1 MTNLLRTGA
10 LVMAGCLAASG
21 AAAENITY
29 GSGVP
34 ERSGANRF
42 GVLPMMERIETAT
55 DGQVTFTPLLGGQ
68 LVSIPGA
75 LQSIQDGVVGAGF
88 FITQFHPA
96 ELPAASM
103 MSQITGLGTDPYA
116 TIGALNE
123 AFFVTCD
130 QCREDMRELGV
141 VPLLMQSA
149 TPLTMQC
156 TDPAETMEDLQGR
169 RVSTIGQPEMRWA
182 EQIGMTPV
190 RTSISDILTGLQL
203 GQTDCTLVGT
213 SWIRSYGLE
222 DTVTSVIEM
231 PQGIIAGAV
240 PMAFNQQTWESISQ
254 EDRQAMVD
262 LMPQM
267 LWDYVADAYV
277 APDVVVRADLEGSIA
292 FVPGDDALRAAW
304 GEFQAGEPAALK
316 ELAAS
321 RGIENGD
328 ELIDSIVEVFRVW
341 HEDLLPEFD
350 GDPDAFA
357 RIAQER
363 IFSQYDF

>member
-1 MTNLLRTGA
+1 
-10 LVMAGCLAASG
+10 
-21 AAAENITY
+21 
-29 GSGVP
+29 
-34 ERSGANRF
+34 
-42 GVLPMMERIETAT
+42 
-55 DGQVTFTPLLGGQ
+55 
-68 LVSIPGA
+68 
-75 LQSIQDGVVGAGF
+75 VGAGF

-96 ELPAASM
+96 ELPAASL
-103 MSQITGLGTDPYA
+103 MSEITGLGTDPYA
-116 TIGALNE
+116 TMGALNE
-123 AFFVTCD
+123 AFFVTCQ
-130 QCREDMRELGV
+130 QCRDDMRALGI

-156 TDPAETMEDLQGR
+156 TDEATVLADLEGR

-182 EQIGMTPV
+182 ESIGMTPV
-190 RTSISDILTGLQL
+190 RTSISDILTSLQL
-203 GQTDCTLVGT
+203 GQSDCTLIGT

-240 PMAFNQQTWESISQ
+240 PMAFNQGIWDSLSE
-254 EDRQAMVD
+254 EDRQTMVA

-277 APDVVVRADLEGSIA
+277 APDLAVRSDLEERIV
-292 FVPGDDALRAAW
+292 FTPGDDAMQSAW
-304 GEFQAGEPAALK
+304 VEFQSGEPAALK
-316 ELAAS
+316 ALAAS
-321 RGIENGD
+321 RGIENSD

-341 HEDLLPEFD
+341 HEDLLPEFE

-357 RIAQER
+357 RIAEER